1 MPKIINKNILKITVI
16 FIFFLANIP
25 LHAIPSVLFKYVLE
39 DSLELTALQK
49 KIRYDKRFSFVN
61 YDQNHL
67 EWSSFSAI
75 KPFFDK
81 LKLADKQKVK
91 VLHIGDSH
99 VHFDMQC
106 GTIRNGMQEIFG
118 YGGRGSVATYSLA
131 GAHASYDYN
140 TSHKGRWKGTKNTNN
155 TNSLSL
161 GITGITGRTEDSTA
175 SFKVNFVAGSE
186 IKENYKTIKIYCQ
199 QSPESFDLL
208 VKYATDKEPIF
219 VSASNLGSQN
229 NKKPY
234 IEVALPQT
242 SNNLQFLIKKSNA
255 NQKFFEVHGIMIESN
270 ENSGILYNSVGVNG
284 AGLNNILRQNLLG
297 EHIKDMLPDLVVIDL
312 GVNDFYA
319 GNTLNENQAEE
330 NLKKIINNIR
340 ENSPNTVIL
349 LTNPQDTYFG
359 TRNITAGEQYAA
371 LTRRIAFE
379 NNCAFYDYFQIS
391 GGRCSML
398 KWQSHGLAKSD
409 RIHLT
414 NGGYRVKG
422 ELYMNALLNAFS
434 TSLTKTE
441 LDNFVV
447 KHRKPTVI
455 IPAELPMEKEKQ
467 KVLAV
472 AYSPNANATANIPTN
487 TKKQIHTVK
496 YGESLGLIGN
506 LYGVN
511 MQNLQ
516 QWNNLPNNF
525 IVVNQKI
532 IVYSNK
538 NITPV
543 VVAKVETKKN
553 ETKKIEPVVK
563 PDNKQ
568 VTVTPAKKLLKK
580 LEIVIPTFGSRK
592 TFHTV
597 TSGDNLWFLA
607 NKYNV
612 SVEQIQKLN
621 TMKDNKLNIG
631 MVLLIK
637 N

>member
-25 LHAIPSVLFKYVLE
+25 LYAIPNVLFKYLENSLLE

-67 EWSSFSAI
+67 EWSSFGAI

-106 GTIRNGMQEIFG
+106 GTMRNGMQEIFG

-155 TNSLSL
+155 PNSLSI
-161 GITGITGRTEDSTA
+161 GITGISGRTEDSTA

-208 VKYATDKEPIF
+208 VKYANDKEPIF
-219 VSASNLGSQN
+219 VSASNNSN

-234 IEVALPQT
+234 IEVTLPQAAT
-242 SNNLQFLIKKSNA
+242 SLQFLIKKSNSS
-255 NQKFFEVHGIMIESN
+255 QKFFEVHGIMIESN

-319 GNTLNENQAEE
+319 GNTLNESQTEE

-340 ENSPNTVIL
+340 ENSPNTAIL
-349 LTNPQDTYFG
+349 LTNPQDTYLG
-359 TRNITAGEQYAA
+359 GRNITAGEQYAA

-447 KHRKPTVI
+447 KHRKPTVV
-455 IPAELPMEKEKQ
+455 IPAELPLEKEKP

-472 AYSPNANATANIPTN
+472 SYSPNVSNIPAN

-496 YGESLGLIGN
+496 YGESLGLIAN
-506 LYGVN
+506 IYGVN

-532 IVYSNK
+532 TVYSNK

-543 VVAKVETKKN
+543 PVAKVVAPVARV
-553 ETKKIEPVVK
+553 ETKKIETVK

-568 VTVTPAKKLLKK
+568 VATNIVKKPLKR
-580 LEIVIPTFGSRK
+580 LEIAIPTFGSRK

-612 SVEQIQKLN
+612 TVEQIQSLN
-621 TMKDNKLNIG
+621 SMKDNKLNLG

>member
-1 MPKIINKNILKITVI
+1 MPKIINKNILKITVV
-16 FIFFLANIP
+16 FILFLANIP
-25 LHAIPSVLFKYVLE
+25 LKAIPNTLFKYVLE

-67 EWSSFSAI
+67 EWSSFGAI

-81 LKLADKQKVK
+81 LKVADKQKVK

-155 TNSLSL
+155 PNSLSI
-161 GITGITGRTEDSTA
+161 GITGISGRTEDSTA

-199 QSPESFDLL
+199 QSPASFDLL

-219 VSASNLGSQN
+219 VSASNSDNQN

-234 IEVALPQT
+234 IEITLPQAAT
-242 SNNLQFLIKKSNA
+242 NLQFLIKKSNS

-340 ENSPNTVIL
+340 ENSPNTAIL
-349 LTNPQDTYFG
+349 LTNPQDTYLG

-455 IPAELPMEKEKQ
+455 IPAELPIEKEKP

-472 AYSPNANATANIPTN
+472 AYSPNANASANIPAN

-511 MQNLQ
+511 MQSLQ

-525 IVVNQKI
+525 IVANQKI

-543 VVAKVETKKN
+543 VPIVKKA
-553 ETKKIEPVVK
+553 ETKKIETVVK

-568 VTVTPAKKLLKK
+568 VTAKKPLKK

-592 TFHTV
+592 VFHTV
-597 TSGDNLWFLA
+597 MSGDNLWFLA

-621 TMKDNKLNIG
+621 AMKDNKLNLG